1 MAAPDLVKRYLAIWF
16 QLGKRVAAIDGCH
29 FWKPT
34 ATLCGDRYAPEFER
48 CWQEMIHDYRGAC
61 YLEGTNQT
69 LAELLSP
76 AWDIVGCARCPIP
89 VPMRL
94 SGPQSDSC
102 PCADRP
108 LWPNLDLP
116 VPHAPLSSRDRLAQ
130 IRDRLANRY
139 GDEAPTRHNR

>member
-1 MAAPDLVKRYLAIWF
+1 MAAPDLVKRYLALWL
-16 QLGKRVAAIDGCH
+16 QLGKRIASIDGCRH
-29 FWKPT
+29 WQPA
-34 ATLCGDRYAPEFER
+34 ATLHGDRYAPEFER
-48 CWQEMIHDYRGAC
+48 CWQEMINDYRGAC

-89 VPMRL
+89 VPMHL
-94 SGPQSDSC
+94 SGPQPDSC

-116 VPHAPLSSRDRLAQ
+116 TPRAPLSSQDRLSR
-130 IRDRLANRY
+130 IRDRLASRY
-139 GDEAPTRHNR
+139 DSDEVAR